1 MVLTAGY
8 LKIVKVLKTIA
19 TTAKVIRV
27 TSKSLLSNFKKTA
40 AALGGKIYKVIVFA
54 AQGVRAAV
62 VATAG
67 ALKSVAKTLGGA
79 FMKVLKGM
87 RIAANFIRVT
97 AIPMLMTTLM
107 TVGTTLMAAM
117 APFLP
122 IVLIVAA
129 AIGAVVG
136 IFLLIQKSIEG
147 LGLGSMS
154 DLMTVVFAGMKDGV
168 NHFLNMFIKIG
179 KKIGEV
185 GGTIAKALGFEVPEF
200 LTNMAEM
207 EYFDTDNASKALT
220 EGQLKNREAIEKKAK
235 KLGWEEMYA
244 ELKKID
250 LRAANN
256 INKNDKQ
263 RIQRALEVYYI
274 TGKKISELQEKTTP
288 QNDYQFEIFSLKNIN
303 RDELY
308 LKINNR
314 FLDMLDAG
322 FVDEVRILRERE
334 GLSSEHM
341 SMRSVGYRQIWK
353 YLDNEID
360 LNEAIELAQT
370 ATRQIAKRQLTWMR
384 SMKNLK
390 LESHKNIYKK
400 FESLI

>member
-1 MVLTAGY
+1 
-8 LKIVKVLKTIA
+8 
-19 TTAKVIRV
+19 
-27 TSKSLLSNFKKTA
+27 
-40 AALGGKIYKVIVFA
+40 
-54 AQGVRAAV
+54 
-62 VATAG
+62 
-67 ALKSVAKTLGGA
+67 
-79 FMKVLKGM
+79 
-87 RIAANFIRVT
+87 
-97 AIPMLMTTLM
+97 
-107 TVGTTLMAAM
+107 
-117 APFLP
+117 
-122 IVLIVAA
+122 
-129 AIGAVVG
+129 
-136 IFLLIQKSIEG
+136 
-147 LGLGSMS
+147 
-154 DLMTVVFAGMKDGV
+154 
-168 NHFLNMFIKIG
+168 
-179 KKIGEV
+179 
-185 GGTIAKALGFEVPEF
+185 
-200 LTNMAEM
+200 
-207 EYFDTDNASKALT
+207 
-220 EGQLKNREAIEKKAK
+220 
-235 KLGWEEMYA
+235 MYA

-322 FVDEVRILRERE
+322 FVDEVRTLRERE
-334 GLSSEHM
+334 GLSSKHM

-360 LNEAIELAQT
+360 LNEATELAQT

-390 LESHKNIYKK
+390 QESYKNIYKK

>member
-1 MVLTAGY
+1 VNRKKQIVPCLTGPTAAGKTE
-8 LKIVKVLKTIA
+8 LALSLASNFPIDIVNADSAQIYRGMNIG
-19 TTAKVIRV
+19 TAKS
-27 TSKSLLSNFKKTA
+27 SKSILNRYPHYLIDIIDPEESYSVGSF
-40 AALGGKIYKVIVFA
+40 
-54 AQGVRAAV
+54 VRDASFQIDESI
-62 VATAG
+62 
-67 ALKSVAKTLGGA
+67 KNN
-79 FMKVLKGM
+79 
-87 RIAANFIRVT
+87 RI
-97 AIPMLMTTLM
+97 P
-107 TVGTTLMAAM
+107 
-117 APFLP
+117 
-122 IVLIVAA
+122 LI
-129 AIGAVVG
+129 
-136 IFLLIQKSIEG
+136 
-147 LGLGSMS
+147 
-154 DLMTVVFAGMKDGV
+154 
-168 NHFLNMFIKIG
+168 
-179 KKIGEV
+179 V
-185 GGTIAKALGFEVPEF
+185 GGTMLYLNSLSNGIAQLPEK
-200 LTNMAEM
+200 NM
-207 EYFDTDNASKALT
+207 
-220 EGQLKNREAIEKKAK
+220 QIREAIEKKAQK
-235 KLGWEEMYA
+235 QGWEEMYA

-274 TGKKISELQEKTTP
+274 TGKTISELQEKTTP

-322 FVDEVRILRERE
+322 FVDEVRTLRERE
-334 GLSSEHM
+334 GLSSKHM

-360 LNEAIELAQT
+360 LNEATELAQT

-390 LESHKNIYKK
+390 QESYKNIYKK

>member
-1 MVLTAGY
+1 MNRKKQIVPCLTGPTAAGKTE
-8 LKIVKVLKTIA
+8 LALSLASNFPIDIVNADSAQIYRGMNIG
-19 TTAKVIRV
+19 TAKS
-27 TSKSLLSNFKKTA
+27 SKSILNRYPHYLIDIIDPEESYSVGSF
-40 AALGGKIYKVIVFA
+40 
-54 AQGVRAAV
+54 VRDASFQIDESI
-62 VATAG
+62 
-67 ALKSVAKTLGGA
+67 KNN
-79 FMKVLKGM
+79 
-87 RIAANFIRVT
+87 RI
-97 AIPMLMTTLM
+97 P
-107 TVGTTLMAAM
+107 
-117 APFLP
+117 
-122 IVLIVAA
+122 LI
-129 AIGAVVG
+129 
-136 IFLLIQKSIEG
+136 
-147 LGLGSMS
+147 
-154 DLMTVVFAGMKDGV
+154 
-168 NHFLNMFIKIG
+168 
-179 KKIGEV
+179 V
-185 GGTIAKALGFEVPEF
+185 GGTMLYLNSLSNGIAQLPEK
-200 LTNMAEM
+200 NM
-207 EYFDTDNASKALT
+207 
-220 EGQLKNREAIEKKAK
+220 QIREAIEKKAQK
-235 KLGWEEMYA
+235 QGWEEMYA

-322 FVDEVRILRERE
+322 FVDEVRTLRERE

-360 LNEAIELAQT
+360 LNEATELAQT

-390 LESHKNIYKK
+390 QESYKNIYKK

>member
-1 MVLTAGY
+1 MNRKKQIVPCLTGPTAAGKTE
-8 LKIVKVLKTIA
+8 LALSLASNFPIDIVNADSAQIYRGMNIG
-19 TTAKVIRV
+19 TAKS
-27 TSKSLLSNFKKTA
+27 SKSILNRYPHYLIDIIDPEESYSVGSF
-40 AALGGKIYKVIVFA
+40 
-54 AQGVRAAV
+54 VRDASFQIDESI
-62 VATAG
+62 
-67 ALKSVAKTLGGA
+67 KNN
-79 FMKVLKGM
+79 
-87 RIAANFIRVT
+87 RI
-97 AIPMLMTTLM
+97 P
-107 TVGTTLMAAM
+107 
-117 APFLP
+117 
-122 IVLIVAA
+122 LI
-129 AIGAVVG
+129 
-136 IFLLIQKSIEG
+136 
-147 LGLGSMS
+147 
-154 DLMTVVFAGMKDGV
+154 
-168 NHFLNMFIKIG
+168 
-179 KKIGEV
+179 V
-185 GGTIAKALGFEVPEF
+185 GGTMLYLNSLSNGIAQLPEK
-200 LTNMAEM
+200 NM
-207 EYFDTDNASKALT
+207 
-220 EGQLKNREAIEKKAK
+220 QIREAIEKKAQK
-235 KLGWEEMYA
+235 QGWEEMYA

-274 TGKKISELQEKTTP
+274 TGKTISELQEKTTP
-288 QNDYQFEIFSLKNIN
+288 QNDYQFEVFSLKNIN

-334 GLSSEHM
+334 GLSSKHM

-360 LNEAIELAQT
+360 LNEATELAQT

-390 LESHKNIYKK
+390 QESHKNIYKK

>member
-1 MVLTAGY
+1 MNRKKQIVPCLTGPTAAGKTE
-8 LKIVKVLKTIA
+8 LALSLASNFPIDIVNADSAQIYRGMNIG
-19 TTAKVIRV
+19 TAKS
-27 TSKSLLSNFKKTA
+27 SKSILNRYPHYLIDIIDPEESYSVGSF
-40 AALGGKIYKVIVFA
+40 
-54 AQGVRAAV
+54 VRDASFQIDESI
-62 VATAG
+62 
-67 ALKSVAKTLGGA
+67 KNN
-79 FMKVLKGM
+79 
-87 RIAANFIRVT
+87 RI
-97 AIPMLMTTLM
+97 P
-107 TVGTTLMAAM
+107 
-117 APFLP
+117 
-122 IVLIVAA
+122 LI
-129 AIGAVVG
+129 
-136 IFLLIQKSIEG
+136 
-147 LGLGSMS
+147 
-154 DLMTVVFAGMKDGV
+154 
-168 NHFLNMFIKIG
+168 
-179 KKIGEV
+179 V
-185 GGTIAKALGFEVPEF
+185 GGTMLYLNSLCNGIAQLPEK
-200 LTNMAEM
+200 NM
-207 EYFDTDNASKALT
+207 
-220 EGQLKNREAIEKKAK
+220 QIREAIEKKAQK
-235 KLGWEEMYA
+235 QGWEEMYA

-322 FVDEVRILRERE
+322 FVDEVRTLRERE

-360 LNEAIELAQT
+360 LNEATELAQT

-390 LESHKNIYKK
+390 QESYKNIYKK

>member
-1 MVLTAGY
+1 LLVNRKKQIVPCLTGPTAAGKTE
-8 LKIVKVLKTIA
+8 LALSLASNFPIDIVNADSAQIYRGMNIG
-19 TTAKVIRV
+19 TAKS
-27 TSKSLLSNFKKTA
+27 SKSILNRYPHYLIDIIDPEESYSVGSF
-40 AALGGKIYKVIVFA
+40 
-54 AQGVRAAV
+54 VRDASFQIDESI
-62 VATAG
+62 
-67 ALKSVAKTLGGA
+67 KNN
-79 FMKVLKGM
+79 
-87 RIAANFIRVT
+87 RI
-97 AIPMLMTTLM
+97 P
-107 TVGTTLMAAM
+107 
-117 APFLP
+117 
-122 IVLIVAA
+122 LI
-129 AIGAVVG
+129 
-136 IFLLIQKSIEG
+136 
-147 LGLGSMS
+147 
-154 DLMTVVFAGMKDGV
+154 
-168 NHFLNMFIKIG
+168 
-179 KKIGEV
+179 V
-185 GGTIAKALGFEVPEF
+185 GGTMLYLNSLSNGIAQLPEK
-200 LTNMAEM
+200 NM
-207 EYFDTDNASKALT
+207 
-220 EGQLKNREAIEKKAK
+220 QIREAIEKKAQK
-235 KLGWEEMYA
+235 QGWEEMYA

-334 GLSSEHM
+334 GLSSKHM

-360 LNEAIELAQT
+360 LNEATELAQT

-390 LESHKNIYKK
+390 QESYKNIYKK

>member
-1 MVLTAGY
+1 MNRKKQIVPCLTGPTAAGKTE
-8 LKIVKVLKTIA
+8 LALSLASNFPIDIVNADSAQIYRGMNIG
-19 TTAKVIRV
+19 TAKS
-27 TSKSLLSNFKKTA
+27 SKSILNRYPHYLIDILDPEESYSVGSF
-40 AALGGKIYKVIVFA
+40 
-54 AQGVRAAV
+54 VRDASFQIDESI
-62 VATAG
+62 
-67 ALKSVAKTLGGA
+67 KNN
-79 FMKVLKGM
+79 
-87 RIAANFIRVT
+87 RI
-97 AIPMLMTTLM
+97 P
-107 TVGTTLMAAM
+107 
-117 APFLP
+117 
-122 IVLIVAA
+122 LI
-129 AIGAVVG
+129 
-136 IFLLIQKSIEG
+136 
-147 LGLGSMS
+147 
-154 DLMTVVFAGMKDGV
+154 
-168 NHFLNMFIKIG
+168 
-179 KKIGEV
+179 V
-185 GGTIAKALGFEVPEF
+185 GGTMLYLNSLSNGIAQLPEK
-200 LTNMAEM
+200 NM
-207 EYFDTDNASKALT
+207 
-220 EGQLKNREAIEKKAK
+220 QIREAIEKKAQK
-235 KLGWEEMYA
+235 QGWEEMYA
-244 ELKKID
+244 KLKKID

-322 FVDEVRILRERE
+322 FVDEVRTLRERE
-334 GLSSEHM
+334 GLSSKHM

-360 LNEAIELAQT
+360 LNEATELAQT

-390 LESHKNIYKK
+390 QESYKNIYKK

>member
-1 MVLTAGY
+1 MNRKKQIVPCLTGPTAAGKTE
-8 LKIVKVLKTIA
+8 LALSLASNFPIDIVNADSAQIYRGMNIG
-19 TTAKVIRV
+19 TAKS
-27 TSKSLLSNFKKTA
+27 SKSILNRYPHYLIDIIDPEESYSVGSF
-40 AALGGKIYKVIVFA
+40 
-54 AQGVRAAV
+54 VRDASFQIDESI
-62 VATAG
+62 
-67 ALKSVAKTLGGA
+67 KNN
-79 FMKVLKGM
+79 
-87 RIAANFIRVT
+87 RI
-97 AIPMLMTTLM
+97 P
-107 TVGTTLMAAM
+107 
-117 APFLP
+117 
-122 IVLIVAA
+122 LI
-129 AIGAVVG
+129 
-136 IFLLIQKSIEG
+136 
-147 LGLGSMS
+147 
-154 DLMTVVFAGMKDGV
+154 
-168 NHFLNMFIKIG
+168 
-179 KKIGEV
+179 V
-185 GGTIAKALGFEVPEF
+185 GGTMLYLNSLSNGIAQLPEK
-200 LTNMAEM
+200 NM
-207 EYFDTDNASKALT
+207 
-220 EGQLKNREAIEKKAK
+220 QIREAIEKKAQK
-235 KLGWEEMYA
+235 QGWEEMYA

-274 TGKKISELQEKTTP
+274 TGKKISELQEKTTQ

-360 LNEAIELAQT
+360 LNEATELAQT

-390 LESHKNIYKK
+390 QESHKNIYKK

>member
-1 MVLTAGY
+1 MNRKKQIVPCLTGPTAAGKTE
-8 LKIVKVLKTIA
+8 LALSLASNFPIDIVNADSAQIYRGMNIG
-19 TTAKVIRV
+19 TAKS
-27 TSKSLLSNFKKTA
+27 SKSILNRYPHYLIDIIDPEESYSVGSF
-40 AALGGKIYKVIVFA
+40 
-54 AQGVRAAV
+54 VRDASFQIDESI
-62 VATAG
+62 
-67 ALKSVAKTLGGA
+67 KNN
-79 FMKVLKGM
+79 
-87 RIAANFIRVT
+87 RI
-97 AIPMLMTTLM
+97 P
-107 TVGTTLMAAM
+107 
-117 APFLP
+117 
-122 IVLIVAA
+122 LI
-129 AIGAVVG
+129 
-136 IFLLIQKSIEG
+136 
-147 LGLGSMS
+147 
-154 DLMTVVFAGMKDGV
+154 
-168 NHFLNMFIKIG
+168 
-179 KKIGEV
+179 V
-185 GGTIAKALGFEVPEF
+185 GGTMLYLNSLSNGIAQLPEK
-200 LTNMAEM
+200 NM
-207 EYFDTDNASKALT
+207 
-220 EGQLKNREAIEKKAK
+220 QIREAIEKKAQK
-235 KLGWEEMYA
+235 QGWEEIYT

-274 TGKKISELQEKTTP
+274 TGKKISELQEKTTL

-322 FVDEVRILRERE
+322 FVDEVRNLRERE
-334 GLSSEHM
+334 GLSSKHM

-360 LNEAIELAQT
+360 LNEATELAQT

-390 LESHKNIYKK
+390 QESHKNIYKK